1 MLVRIIFC
9 LFDKRIL
16 SIRIKNTSLLKF
28 NQVCVLSFKFLATI
42 ATLRKFFYAAVKSS
56 KTCFHF
62 QLYNMQSISQQLE
75 VCSSMAEAAW
85 REGFLS
91 EVALHRFAQSSTATA
106 ETFPY
111 WFRRKW
117 PDPH

>member
-1 MLVRIIFC
+1 MLVRIIFY

-16 SIRIKNTSLLKF
+16 SIRVRNTSLLKF

-75 VCSSMAEAAW
+75 VCSSMA
-85 REGFLS
+85 
-91 EVALHRFAQSSTATA
+91 
-106 ETFPY
+106 
-111 WFRRKW
+111 
-117 PDPH
+117 